1 MANLGEET
9 VNAMLG
15 RTSHFLRMI
24 SSTLPIRLFVAGLAL
39 LPTAAF
45 AQTSPF
51 SDLPT
56 TNSAYEAVMYLRGK
70 GILQG
75 YADGTFRPNQAVN
88 RAEAVKILVAPL
100 ISTDELSKYTAASVF
115 SDVASDAWY
124 KSYVEAARTKL
135 RIIDGPPAKSTFR
148 GSAPIQK
155 AEFLKMLELSQG
167 IDPVSAYG
175 DMRQALATDVA
186 DPNAWYFPY
195 MRYAIASSMT
205 MISQE
210 GLLLPA
216 KELTRSE
223 VAMLLYRYLMFK
235 QGSRTQA
242 LLSEA
247 ESEVINVLQQ
257 LQVETLPQAEYAS
270 ARASLAAKGALAS
283 KPNEAVVK
291 GAVKITEGFA
301 VLVQAYKSGIS
312 GQLAEVIR
320 LAGEAWQ
327 LGEKAKEFDG
337 NLKALAEQMQ
347 TIAKSMADEARALQS
362 Q

>member
-1 MANLGEET
+1 
-9 VNAMLG
+9 
-15 RTSHFLRMI
+15 MI
-24 SSTLPIRLFVAGLAL
+24 SSFSAVRLALAASIL
-39 LPTAAF
+39 LPTIAS
-45 AQTSPF
+45 AQSASPF
-51 SDLPT
+51 KDLPT
-56 TNSAYEAVMYLRGK
+56 NHSAYEAVIYLKGK

-75 YADGTFRPNQAVN
+75 YEDGTFRPNQAVN

-100 ISTDELSKYTAASVF
+100 ISPEELAKFTAASVF
-115 SDVASDAWY
+115 SDVATDAWY

-167 IDPVSAYG
+167 VDPVAAYG
-175 DMRQALATDVA
+175 DMRQPLATDVA
-186 DPNAWYFPY
+186 NANDWYFPY

-223 VAMLLYRYLMFK
+223 VAVLLYRFLMFK
-235 QGSRTQA
+235 QGARTQA

-257 LQVETLPQAEYAS
+257 LQVDTLPHAEYAS

-301 VLVQAYKSGIS
+301 TLVQAYKAGIG
-312 GQLAEVIR
+312 GQLDEVIR
-320 LAGEAWQ
+320 LAGETWQ
-327 LGEKAKEFDG
+327 LGEKAKEFDA
-337 NLKALAEQMQ
+337 NLTTLAAQMQ
-347 TIAKSMADEARALQS
+347 AIAKSMADEARSLQS